1 MLKKSISM
9 LLAFAF
15 LGLSVMPLQAAMV
28 STDEL
33 VSTQQ
38 AAMDRQDLAAVL
50 DRADVQQKL
59 VTMGV
64 SLDEVEQR
72 IAMMTDAEV
81 AQLNQ
86 QIADLP
92 AGADV
97 VSLLV
102 LLFIVFVVTDVIGA
116 TDIFPFIRPVR

>member
-59 VTMGV
+59 VAMGV
-64 SLDEVEQR
+64 SLEDVEQR

>member
-72 IAMMTDAEV
+72 IAQMTDAEV

>member
-64 SLDEVEQR
+64 SLDDVEQR